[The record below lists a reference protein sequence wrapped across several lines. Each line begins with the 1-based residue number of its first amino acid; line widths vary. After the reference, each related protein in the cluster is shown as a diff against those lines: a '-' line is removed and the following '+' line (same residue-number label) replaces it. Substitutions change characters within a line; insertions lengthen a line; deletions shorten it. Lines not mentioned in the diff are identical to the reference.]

1 MASLTQ
7 TAEFRGW
14 RPIRAWREARD
25 WRLDWCWFGEQRLT
39 RPFFHDDVE
48 QALRLPFNLAF
59 RRETGLAELFDWQR
73 VSPGLAPS
81 LLVFHASRCGS
92 TLLAQMLAG
101 LDSHLVLSEP
111 GPLDSLL
118 RSHYSH
124 EWEEGRQE
132 AAVTAML
139 SALAQNAGPR
149 AEHLVVKL
157 DAWNLFELPL
167 LRRCFPDTPWL
178 FLYRDPL
185 EIAASHLRMPGMQ
198 MIPGQLGPS
207 PLNLADEP
215 VAPRE
220 EYIARRLGRL
230 LALAVEAC
238 QEHGGLAVAYEELP
252 QVLGGRLRECLRLT
266 ANQVEL
272 ARAASERNAKR
283 PTEAFVADSQDK
295 RDSASPLLRDSI
307 ARWAEAPYRA
317 LEALRGLQVG

>member
-1 MASLTQ
+1 MASLKPEL
-7 TAEFRGW
+7 EFRGW
-14 RPIRAWREARD
+14 RPIRAWHEAQG

-59 RRETGLAELFDWQR
+59 RRETGLAELLDWQR

-118 RSHYSH
+118 RGHYRH
-124 EWEEGRQE
+124 DWEEGRQE
-132 AAVTAML
+132 QAVIAML
-139 SALAQNAGPR
+139 SALAQSAGPPAR
-149 AEHLVVKL
+149 HLVVKL

-167 LRRCFPDTPWL
+167 IRRCFPDTPWI

-185 EIAASHLRMPGMQ
+185 EIAASHLNMPGMQ
-198 MIPGQLGPS
+198 MIPGQLNPS

-220 EYIARRLGRL
+220 AYIAHRLGRL

-238 QEHGGLAVAYEELP
+238 REHGGLAVSYEELP
-252 QVLGGRLRECLRLT
+252 QVLGGRLRERLRLT
-266 ANQVEL
+266 PEQVEQ
-272 ARAASERNAKR
+272 AMAVSQRNAKR
-283 PTEAFVADSQDK
+283 PGEAFVADSRDK
-295 RDSASPLLRDSI
+295 RDSASALLRDSV
-307 ARWAEAPYRA
+307 ARWAEVPYRA
-317 LEALRGLQVG
+317 LEALRRDQTG

>member
-1 MASLTQ
+1 MASLKPEF
-7 TAEFRGW
+7 EFRGW
-14 RPIRAWREARD
+14 RPIRAWHEAQG

-59 RRETGLAELFDWQR
+59 RRETGLAELLDWQR
-73 VSPGLAPS
+73 ASPGLMPS

-118 RSHYSH
+118 RSHYRH
-124 EWEEGRQE
+124 AWEEGRQE
-132 AAVTAML
+132 QAVIAML
-139 SALAQNAGPR
+139 SALAQNAGPP
-149 AEHLVVKL
+149 AQHLVVKL

-167 LRRCFPDTPWL
+167 IRRCFPDTPWI

-185 EIAASHLRMPGMQ
+185 EIAASHLNMPGMQ
-198 MIPGQLGPS
+198 MIPGQLNPS

-220 EYIARRLGRL
+220 AYIARRLGRL

-238 QEHGGLAVAYEELP
+238 REHGGLVVAYEELP
-252 QVLGGRLRECLRLT
+252 QVLAGRLRERLRLT
-266 ANQVEL
+266 HEQVEQ
-272 ARAASERNAKR
+272 AMAVSQRNAKR
-283 PTEAFVADSQDK
+283 PGEAFVADSQGK
-295 RDSASPLLRDSI
+295 RDSASALLRDSVV
-307 ARWAEAPYRA
+307 RWAGAPYRE
-317 LEALRGLQVG
+317 LEALRRDQAG

>member
-1 MASLTQ
+1 MESLTPALDF
-7 TAEFRGW
+7 TGW
-14 RPIRAWREARD
+14 RPIRAWSD
-25 WRLDWCWFGEQRLT
+25 PQGWRLDWCWFGEQRLT

-59 RRETGLAELFDWQR
+59 RRDTGLTELLEWQR
-73 VSPGLAPS
+73 ASPGLAPT

-118 RSHYSH
+118 RSHYLH
-124 EWEEGRQE
+124 EWETGRQE
-132 AAVTAML
+132 QAVAAML
-139 SALAQNAGPR
+139 SALAQNVGPP
-149 AEHLVVKL
+149 AQHLVVKL

-167 LRRCFPDTPWL
+167 IRRCFPDTPWI

-185 EIAASHLRMPGMQ
+185 EIAASHLKMPGMQ

-207 PLNLADEP
+207 PLNLADES

-230 LALAVEAC
+230 LARAVEAC
-238 QEHGGLAVAYEELP
+238 REQGGLAVAYEELP
-252 QVLGGRLRECLRLT
+252 QVLGGRLRECLGLSPE
-266 ANQVEL
+266 QVGQ
-272 ARAASERNAKR
+272 AMAVSRHHAKR
-283 PTEAFVADSQDK
+283 PGEAFVADSGSK
-295 RDSASPLLRDSI
+295 RDSASALLRDSV
-307 ARWAEAPYRA
+307 ARWAEAPYQE
-317 LEALRGLQVG
+317 LEALRRDQVG

>member
-1 MASLTQ
+1 MASLKPEF
-7 TAEFRGW
+7 EFRGW
-14 RPIRAWREARD
+14 RPIRAWHEAQG

-59 RRETGLAELFDWQR
+59 RRETGLAELLDWQR
-73 VSPGLAPS
+73 ASPGLAPS

-118 RSHYSH
+118 RSHYRH
-124 EWEEGRQE
+124 AWEEGRQE
-132 AAVTAML
+132 QAVIAML
-139 SALAQNAGPR
+139 SALAQSAGPP
-149 AEHLVVKL
+149 AQHMVVKL

-167 LRRCFPDTPWL
+167 IRRCFPDTPWI

-185 EIAASHLRMPGMQ
+185 EIAASHLNMPGMQ
-198 MIPGQLGPS
+198 MIPGQLNPS

-220 EYIARRLGRL
+220 AYIARRLGRL

-238 QEHGGLAVAYEELP
+238 REHGGLVVAYEELP
-252 QVLGGRLRECLRLT
+252 QVLAGRLRERLRLT
-266 ANQVEL
+266 HEQVEQ
-272 ARAASERNAKR
+272 AMAVSQRNAKR
-283 PTEAFVADSQDK
+283 PGEAFVADSQGK
-295 RDSASPLLRDSI
+295 RDSASALLRDSVV
-307 ARWAEAPYRA
+307 RWAEAPYRE
-317 LEALRGLQVG
+317 LEALRRDPAG

>member
-1 MASLTQ
+1 MASLKPEF
-7 TAEFRGW
+7 EFRGW
-14 RPIRAWREARD
+14 RPIRAWHEAQG

-59 RRETGLAELFDWQR
+59 RRETGLAELLDWQR
-73 VSPGLAPS
+73 ASPGLAPS

-118 RSHYSH
+118 RSHYRH
-124 EWEEGRQE
+124 AWEEGRQE
-132 AAVTAML
+132 QAVIAML
-139 SALAQNAGPR
+139 SALAQSAGPP
-149 AEHLVVKL
+149 AQHMVVKL

-167 LRRCFPDTPWL
+167 IRRCFPDTPWI

-185 EIAASHLRMPGMQ
+185 EIAASHLNMPGMQ
-198 MIPGQLGPS
+198 MIPGQLNPS

-220 EYIARRLGRL
+220 AYIARRLGRL
-230 LALAVEAC
+230 LALAVKAC
-238 QEHGGLAVAYEELP
+238 REHGGLVVAYEELP
-252 QVLGGRLRECLRLT
+252 QVLAGRLRERLRLT
-266 ANQVEL
+266 HEQVEQ
-272 ARAASERNAKR
+272 AMAVSQRNAKR
-283 PTEAFVADSQDK
+283 PGEAFVADSQGK
-295 RDSASPLLRDSI
+295 RDSAPALLRDSV
-307 ARWAEAPYRA
+307 ARWAGAPYRE
-317 LEALRGLQVG
+317 LEALRRDQAD

>member
-1 MASLTQ
+1 MASLKPEF
-7 TAEFRGW
+7 EFRGW
-14 RPIRAWREARD
+14 RPIRAWHEAQG

-59 RRETGLAELFDWQR
+59 RRETGLAELLDWQR
-73 VSPGLAPS
+73 ASPGLAPS

-118 RSHYSH
+118 RSHYRH
-124 EWEEGRQE
+124 AWEEGRQE
-132 AAVTAML
+132 QAVIAML
-139 SALAQNAGPR
+139 SALAQSAGPP
-149 AEHLVVKL
+149 AQHLVVKL

-167 LRRCFPDTPWL
+167 IRRCFPDTPWI

-185 EIAASHLRMPGMQ
+185 EIAASHLNMPGMQ
-198 MIPGQLGPS
+198 MIPGQLNPS

-220 EYIARRLGRL
+220 AYIARRLGRL

-238 QEHGGLAVAYEELP
+238 REHGGLVVAYEELP
-252 QVLGGRLRECLRLT
+252 QVLAGRLRERLRLT
-266 ANQVEL
+266 HEQVEQ
-272 ARAASERNAKR
+272 AMAVSQRNAKR
-283 PTEAFVADSQDK
+283 PGEAFVADSQGK
-295 RDSASPLLRDSI
+295 RDSASALLRDSVV
-307 ARWAEAPYRA
+307 RWAEAPYRE
-317 LEALRGLQVG
+317 LEALRRDQAG

>member
-1 MASLTQ
+1 MASLKPEF
-7 TAEFRGW
+7 EFRGW
-14 RPIRAWREARD
+14 RPIRAWHEAQG

-39 RPFFHDDVE
+39 LPFFHDDVE

-59 RRETGLAELFDWQR
+59 RRETGLAELLDWQR
-73 VSPGLAPS
+73 ASPGLAPS

-118 RSHYSH
+118 RSHYRH
-124 EWEEGRQE
+124 AWEEGKQE
-132 AAVTAML
+132 QAVIAML
-139 SALAQNAGPR
+139 SALAQSAGPP
-149 AEHLVVKL
+149 AQHLVVKL

-167 LRRCFPDTPWL
+167 IRRCFPDTPWI

-185 EIAASHLRMPGMQ
+185 EIAASHLNMPGMQ
-198 MIPGQLGPS
+198 MIPGQLNPS

-220 EYIARRLGRL
+220 AYIARRLGRL

-238 QEHGGLAVAYEELP
+238 REHGGLVVAYEELP
-252 QVLGGRLRECLRLT
+252 QVLAGRLRERLRLT
-266 ANQVEL
+266 HEQVEQ
-272 ARAASERNAKR
+272 AMAVSQRNAKR
-283 PTEAFVADSQDK
+283 PGEAFVADSQGK
-295 RDSASPLLRDSI
+295 RDSASALLRDSV
-307 ARWAEAPYRA
+307 ARWAGAPYRE
-317 LEALRGLQVG
+317 LEALRRDQAG

>member
-1 MASLTQ
+1 MASLKPEF
-7 TAEFRGW
+7 EFRGW
-14 RPIRAWREARD
+14 RPIRAWHEAQG

-59 RRETGLAELFDWQR
+59 RRETGLAELLDWQR
-73 VSPGLAPS
+73 ASPGLAPS

-118 RSHYSH
+118 RSHYRH
-124 EWEEGRQE
+124 AWEEGRQE
-132 AAVTAML
+132 QAVIAML
-139 SALAQNAGPR
+139 SALAQSAGPP
-149 AEHLVVKL
+149 AQHMVVKL

-167 LRRCFPDTPWL
+167 IRRCFPDTPWI

-185 EIAASHLRMPGMQ
+185 EIAASHLNMPGMQ
-198 MIPGQLGPS
+198 MIPGQLNPS

-220 EYIARRLGRL
+220 AYIARRLGRL

-238 QEHGGLAVAYEELP
+238 REHGGLVVAYEELP
-252 QVLGGRLRECLRLT
+252 QVLAGRLRERLRLT
-266 ANQVEL
+266 HEQVEQ
-272 ARAASERNAKR
+272 AMAVSQRNAKR
-283 PTEAFVADSQDK
+283 PGEAFVADSQGK
-295 RDSASPLLRDSI
+295 RDSASALLRDSVV
-307 ARWAEAPYRA
+307 RWAEAPYRE
-317 LEALRGLQVG
+317 LEALRRDQAG

>member
-1 MASLTQ
+1 MASLKPEF
-7 TAEFRGW
+7 EFRGW
-14 RPIRAWREARD
+14 RPIRAWHEAQG

-39 RPFFHDDVE
+39 LPFFHDDVE

-59 RRETGLAELFDWQR
+59 RRETGLAELLDWQR
-73 VSPGLAPS
+73 ASPGLAPS

-118 RSHYSH
+118 RSHYRH
-124 EWEEGRQE
+124 AWEEGKQE
-132 AAVTAML
+132 QAVIAML
-139 SALAQNAGPR
+139 SALAQSAGPP
-149 AEHLVVKL
+149 AQHLVVKL

-167 LRRCFPDTPWL
+167 IRRCFPDTPWI

-185 EIAASHLRMPGMQ
+185 EIAASHLNMPGMQ
-198 MIPGQLGPS
+198 MIPGQLNPS

-220 EYIARRLGRL
+220 AYIARRLGRL

-238 QEHGGLAVAYEELP
+238 REHGGLVVAYEELP
-252 QVLGGRLRECLRLT
+252 QVLAGRLRERLRLT
-266 ANQVEL
+266 HEQVEQ
-272 ARAASERNAKR
+272 AMAVSQRNAKR
-283 PTEAFVADSQDK
+283 PGEAFMADSQGK
-295 RDSASPLLRDSI
+295 RDSASALLRDSV
-307 ARWAEAPYRA
+307 ARWAGAPYRE
-317 LEALRGLQVG
+317 LEALRRDQAD

>member
-1 MASLTQ
+1 MASLSP
-7 TAEFRGW
+7 ALDFRGW
-14 RPIRAWREARD
+14 RPIRAWCDKQD

-39 RPFFHDDVE
+39 RPFFHDDVA
-48 QALRLPFNLAF
+48 QALGLPFNLAF
-59 RRETGLAELFDWQR
+59 RRETGLAELLDWQR
-73 VSPGLAPS
+73 TSPGLAPS

-118 RSHYSH
+118 RSHYRH
-124 EWEEGRQE
+124 DWEEGRQE
-132 AAVTAML
+132 QAVAAML
-139 SALAQNAGPR
+139 SALAQNAGPP

-178 FLYRDPL
+178 YLYRDPL

-198 MIPGQLGPS
+198 MIPGQLQPS
-207 PLNLADEP
+207 PLNLDDEP
-215 VAPRE
+215 LAPRE

-238 QEHGGLAVAYEELP
+238 REHGGLAVAYEELP
-252 QVLGGRLRECLRLT
+252 QVLGGRLREHLRLT
-266 ANQVEL
+266 PEQVEQAMAVSRL
-272 ARAASERNAKR
+272 NAKR
-283 PTEAFVADSQDK
+283 PGEPFVADSQDK
-295 RDSASPLLRDSI
+295 RESASALLRD
-307 ARWAEAPYRA
+307 AVGRWADAPYQA
-317 LEALRGLQVG
+317 LEALRKDQAG

>member
-1 MASLTQ
+1 MESLSPVLDLS
-7 TAEFRGW
+7 GW
-14 RPIRAWREARD
+14 RPIRAWCDARD

-59 RRETGLAELFDWQR
+59 RRETGLTELLDWQR
-73 VSPGLAPS
+73 ASPGLAPS

-118 RSHYSH
+118 RSHYLH
-124 EWEEGRQE
+124 EWEAGQQE
-132 AAVTAML
+132 RAVIAML
-139 SALAQNAGPR
+139 SALAQNAGPP
-149 AEHLVVKL
+149 AQHLVVKL

-167 LRRCFPDTPWL
+167 IRRCFPETPWI

-185 EIAASHLRMPGMQ
+185 EIAASHLKMPGMQ
-198 MIPGQLGPS
+198 MIPGQLSPS
-207 PLNLADEP
+207 PLNLVDEP

-238 QEHGGLAVAYEELP
+238 RGQGGLAVAYEELP
-252 QVLGGRLRECLRLT
+252 QVLGGRLRERLRLT
-266 ANQVEL
+266 SGQVEQ
-272 ARAASERNAKR
+272 AMAVSRQNAKR
-283 PTEAFVADSQDK
+283 PGEAFVADSRDK
-295 RDSASPLLRDSI
+295 RNSASALLRDSV
-307 ARWAEAPYRA
+307 ARWADAPYRE
-317 LEALRGLQVG
+317 LEALRRDQAG